1 MHCNYLWPIS
11 CSVSS
16 WAPQSTLLG
25 VTAWWAGCLL
35 VSILR
40 PLRARRCSG
49 SRPSGCSFLCVLGRW
64 HCLSAEGPTALYTCA
79 LFESCCHQPKSRYG
93 LRSFPP
99 GHWQILA
106 QPQWSGPIKIKN
118 WQLEQSQKLERQ
130 PRARAGL
137 NDKFHPHEAFPLRL
151 GEVAISSNAQ
161 RAKK

>member
-1 MHCNYLWPIS
+1 MNFNYLWPIS

-40 PLRARRCSG
+40 PLRAHRCSG

-79 LFESCCHQPKSRYG
+79 LFQSCCHQPKSRYG
-93 LRSFPP
+93 LRSFPL

-106 QPQWSGPIKIKN
+106 QPQRSGPIKIKVDSWN
-118 WQLEQSQKLERQ
+118 SHKGLRDNLEQGQ
-130 PRARAGL
+130 
-137 NDKFHPHEAFPLRL
+137 DWM
-151 GEVAISSNAQ
+151 ISFILM
-161 RAKK
+161 RPFL